1 MKFKIKAKEQI
12 TYEQVENSLYDFGSL
27 LSQYIHNKINLPESY
42 KIYISKMNKFLDN
55 LEKLLADTKKYGIK

>member
-42 KIYISKMNKFLDN
+42 KIYISKMNKCLDN
-55 LEKLLADTKKYGIK
+55 LEKLLADTKKYGVK

>member
-27 LSQYIHNKINLPESY
+27 LSQYIHNKMILPESY
-42 KIYISKMNKFLDN
+42 KIYIEKMNKYLDAI
-55 LEKLLADTKKYGIK
+55 EKLLADTKKYGVK